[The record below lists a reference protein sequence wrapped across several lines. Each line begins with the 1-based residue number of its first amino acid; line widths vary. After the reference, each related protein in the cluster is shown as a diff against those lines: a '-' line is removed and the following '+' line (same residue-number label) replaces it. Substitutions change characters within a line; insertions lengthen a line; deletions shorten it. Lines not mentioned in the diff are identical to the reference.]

1 MVDLLDLPVG
11 YNQGI
16 LLDFFLLFQTSYIL
30 CNINFSTG
38 LGSIFFALNT
48 KDVKLNRPFENVSLL
63 FDLFNVSPL
72 YSLSYCSEFGA
83 GAKNVKDQLFSKQLI
98 ALTYTP
104 IIKISSKYKPI

>member
-16 LLDFFLLFQTSYIL
+16 LLEFFLLFQTSYIL

-83 GAKNVKDQLFSKQLI
+83 GAKNVKDNSFPNSLLR
-98 ALTYTP
+98 
-104 IIKISSKYKPI
+104 

>member
-16 LLDFFLLFQTSYIL
+16 LLEFFLLFQTSYIL

-72 YSLSYCSEFGA
+72 CSLSYCSEFGA
-83 GAKNVKDQLFSKQLI
+83 GAKNVKDNSFPNSLLR
-98 ALTYTP
+98 
-104 IIKISSKYKPI
+104 

>member
-16 LLDFFLLFQTSYIL
+16 LLEFFLLFETSYIL
-30 CNINFSTG
+30 FNINFSTG

-72 YSLSYCSEFGA
+72 CSLSYCSEFGA
-83 GAKNVKDQLFSKQLI
+83 GAKNVKDNSLPNSL
-98 ALTYTP
+98 LR
-104 IIKISSKYKPI
+104 